1 MISQSL
7 TLAFSCVLALLVS
20 SQATAMT
27 FEKQERCI
35 SPAKP
40 NCQSVIIGIGQID
53 KQSPDQFKAI
63 SKDFP
68 QGSWLV
74 LTSPGGSVVSS
85 MRLGQQIREAGFNT
99 TIGSTDYSPPNC
111 FSACAYAFAGGVS
124 RHIPIGSKYG
134 IHQFRGMDKAL
145 NEDESQKISAT
156 LATYLDVMGVDR
168 HLLDYAQ
175 VTTSD
180 KMSVL
185 SLAQAK
191 LLKVDN
197 TGQSPHPRWRL
208 EATANGQLIAINN
221 PTNVPGKPPIVLA
234 LIQPSK
240 SASNLDKK
248 PLESKTVLLIFYKSE
263 DATLFSQKIDHQLT
277 VNQKI
282 FTLKQAED
290 WQKKTNGYQAG
301 FVISD
306 EVLTTLSQAPE
317 DATVNLNSTIRNT
330 RFGVGGFKNI
340 YQALVGDESK
350 INGK

>member
-1 MISQSL
+1 ML
-7 TLAFSCVLALLVS
+7 VAALALLALTNS
-20 SQATAMT
+20 SEAMT

-40 NCQSVIIGIGQID
+40 SCQSVIIGVGQID
-53 KQSPDQFKAI
+53 QQSPDQFKAI
-63 SKDFP
+63 AKELP

-74 LTSPGGSVVSS
+74 LTSPGGSVVSA

-124 RHIPIGSKYG
+124 RHIPVGSKYG

-145 NEDESQKISAT
+145 SEDEAQKMSAT
-156 LATYLDVMGVDR
+156 LSAYLDVMGVDR

-185 SLAQAK
+185 TVAQAK

-197 TGQSPHPRWRL
+197 TGQSPYPRWRL

-221 PTNVPGKPPIVLA
+221 PTSISGKPPISIA
-234 LIQPSK
+234 LTQIPKSSHADKRPSE
-240 SASNLDKK
+240 N
-248 PLESKTVLLIFYKSE
+248 KTVFIIFYRNE
-263 DATLFSQKIDHQLT
+263 NADLFSQRIDHQLT
-277 VNQKI
+277 VNQKT
-282 FTLKQAED
+282 FNLKQAED

-301 FVISD
+301 FVIPD
-306 EVLTTLSQAPE
+306 EALSNLSQAPE
-317 DATVNLNSTIRNT
+317 DATVSLNSAIRNT
-330 RFGVGGFKNI
+330 RFGVGGFRNI

-350 INGK
+350 NANQ